1 MDPEEIISNLSNA
14 SSKLD
19 NTYFGALCA
28 EPRHGFYGWMGL
40 GGSCFQVHPE
50 LNISFAYAQNLG

>member
-14 SSKLD
+14 SSKVV
-19 NTYFGALCA
+19 NTHFGALA
-28 EPRHGFYGWMGL
+28 SKLRNGYYGWQGL
-40 GGSCFQVHPE
+40 GGSIFQWHPE